1 MKLYFKWLIFKS
13 HFLFKQK
20 LKLLYKLKNEN
31 MYNYY
36 LIFDGNYLAYRT
48 LFTIKNYVSNEKTLS
63 DEKSKGIFMRKLT
76 DDFLSIV
83 SLFNTNKI
91 IFVKDSKSWR
101 KQFEGEYK
109 ATREKSEDIDWDSL
123 FVLID
128 EFTDKLKNLN
138 VVISKVDMLEG
149 DDLIALWSKKL
160 NKENKSAIII
170 SADSDLIQLVE
181 LNNDSFTIIYNVK
194 SNTKKFYASI
204 GFKEKLF
211 SYKFNNNSDIFESS
225 INVLNTN
232 KIKKLI
238 SIIESHD
245 IEEVKSEEVLLHKVL
260 CGDTSDNVSSVF
272 VIEVNGKRKR
282 ITNKDAK
289 KVISYL
295 NDTYSKVNIDEL
307 KYNKNLQNEI
317 RLILE
322 KSSKLKI
329 PKDEFFENLYRNFK
343 LIHLNEIEY
352 DQSLI
357 DSFNEHI
364 NTINYNLNCKT
375 LTKESI
381 LSETDYFKNDK
392 MKIYSD
398 AF

>member
-1 MKLYFKWLIFKS
+1 M
-13 HFLFKQK
+13 H
-20 LKLLYKLKNEN
+20 
-31 MYNYY
+31 NYY

-48 LFTIKNYVSNEKTLS
+48 LFTIKNYVSNGKTLS

-123 FVLID
+123 FALID

-272 VIEVNGKRKR
+272 VTEVNGKRKR

-398 AF
+398 VF